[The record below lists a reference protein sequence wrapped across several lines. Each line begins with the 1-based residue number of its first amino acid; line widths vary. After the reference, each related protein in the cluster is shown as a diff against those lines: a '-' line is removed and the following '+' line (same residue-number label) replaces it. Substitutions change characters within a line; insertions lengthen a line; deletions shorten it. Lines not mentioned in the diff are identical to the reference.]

1 MKKAIALLSGGQ
13 DSPVAIDL
21 LKNKLE
27 IIATHFH
34 QMPLTDE
41 QEIEKVKKLQKQLKI
56 QKLYLIPF
64 ADLFKELV
72 THCEHRYYFVLSKIA
87 MLKAAE
93 MIAEKEHADYLIT
106 GENLSQVSS
115 QTLSNLVSISKP
127 IKMIIL
133 RPLLT
138 YDKIEIM
145 ALGKKIGTFE
155 ISKGPELC
163 CLLGPKKP
171 ATKSD
176 PEKIQKELKRVDLN
190 TLIQMALE
198 KAEIITLK

>member
-27 IIATHFH
+27 IIAIHFH

-41 QEIEKVKKLQKQLKI
+41 QEIDKVKHLQVQLGVKKL
-56 QKLYLIPF
+56 YLVPF
-64 ADLFKELV
+64 AELFKELV
-72 THCEHRYYFVLSKIA
+72 TKCEHRYYFILSKIA

-93 MIAEKEHADYLIT
+93 MIAEEEGAEFLIT

-127 IKMIIL
+127 INKIIL

-145 ALGKKIGTFE
+145 NHGREIGTYE
-155 ISKGPELC
+155 ISKGPEMC
-163 CLLGPKKP
+163 CLLGPKNP
-171 ATKSD
+171 VTKSN
-176 PEKIQKELKRVDLN
+176 PEKIQIELERINIDS
-190 TLIQMALE
+190 LI
-198 KAEIITLK
+198 KAQFKLTETIIL